1 MPNTQAVKADYLKR
15 IRNAVQ
21 TYISHREQRERRN
34 RWKPT
39 PRTRRGNHEPDA
51 RSKALSH
58 LDLSESSRGR
68 PLLRRVS
75 PTRGADRQ
83 GHE

>member
-21 TYISHREQRERRN
+21 TYISNREQRERRN

-39 PRTRRGNHEPDA
+39 PRIRRGNHEPDA
-51 RSKALSH
+51 RPSTLSH
-58 LDLSESSRGR
+58 VDLSECRSGR
-68 PLLRRVS
+68 PLLPSVSATRR
-75 PTRGADRQ
+75 PD
-83 GHE
+83 

>member
-21 TYISHREQRERRN
+21 AYVSNREQRERRN

-39 PRTRRGNHEPDA
+39 QRTRRGNHEPDA
-51 RSKALSH
+51 RPSTLSH
-58 LDLSESSRGR
+58 LDLSESRNGR
-68 PLLRRVS
+68 SLLHDVS
-75 PTRGADRQ
+75 PTRRPD
-83 GHE
+83 